1 MSLALPGFADPVH
14 DAQACFR
21 AVLDAMARPGVVH
34 ALPAAPPPPAP
45 LAPATAAVILTLC
58 DAETPLWLDQ
68 GPLEAYQW
76 IAFHTG
82 AQTTAMETCVIG
94 VAMGLPPDL
103 RRLPA
108 GTDDAP
114 QDSATLILQVASLVR
129 GTAFA
134 LRGPGILG
142 TRTLH
147 VGGLPEEFDLTSQ
160 WRTNHALFPRGV
172 DLILTAGDH
181 VAAVPR
187 SVILE
192 PG

>member
-1 MSLALPGFADPVH
+1 MSLDLPGFADPVH

-34 ALPAAPPPPAP
+34 ALSAAPRPPVP

-58 DAETPLWLDQ
+58 DAETPLWLAR
-68 GPLEAYQW
+68 GPLEAYEW
-76 IAFHTG
+76 IAFHTS
-82 AQTTAMETCVIG
+82 AQTTAVEMCAIG
-94 VAMGLPPDL
+94 VAIGLPPEL
-103 RRLPA
+103 SRLPA

-114 QDSATLILQVASLVR
+114 QDSATLILQVGSLAR
-129 GTAFA
+129 GAPFA

-142 TRTLH
+142 TRTLN
-147 VGGLPEEFDLTSQ
+147 VDGLPEEFDLASQ
-160 WRTNHALFPRGV
+160 WRANHALFPRGV

-181 VAAVPR
+181 LAAVPR
-187 SVILE
+187 SVMLE